1 MVNRREQTMSA
12 IDTFNWYVVS
22 RLRDSKED
30 ISDLVQSERQYLFT
44 LRSEDER
51 QRAVEEF
58 VQRMSDTKFSQ
69 RGAGQK

>member
-1 MVNRREQTMSA
+1 MVNRREQIMSA

-69 RGAGQK
+69 RGFQK